1 MTGRVYGASEESDVG
16 LRIVADH
23 ARTFTFLISDG
34 VFPSNESRGYVLR
47 RLIRRAVLVAQRLGA
62 KDLVTPDVID
72 AVTEV
77 MGGAYP
83 KLSA

>member
-1 MTGRVYGASEESDVG
+1 M
-16 LRIVADH
+16 
-23 ARTFTFLISDG
+23 TFLIADG

-62 KDLVTPDVID
+62 KDLVTPGVID
-72 AVTEV
+72 VVTEV

-83 KLSA
+83 KLRATGSS